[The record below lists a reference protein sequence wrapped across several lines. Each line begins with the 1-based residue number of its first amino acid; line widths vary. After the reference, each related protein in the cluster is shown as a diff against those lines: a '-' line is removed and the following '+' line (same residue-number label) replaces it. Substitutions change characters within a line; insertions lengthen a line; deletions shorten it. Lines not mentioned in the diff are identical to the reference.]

1 VHGCMVAEPAFPCA
15 EGEGDE
21 AKKSRADAPALR
33 VEAAMA
39 ENLSRPATAGGKS
52 RGMEGARAGSRG
64 QLDLSDPKQRQR
76 LPLDLQLR
84 LPMRGQ
90 IHLAEAERVVA
101 RLLELD
107 GSGLRDETGQV
118 QVAVLSWSQPQVQ
131 VIEHLWARAEKNGRL
146 RVVFATVPGFRER
159 EADMVLLSLVRSDG
173 PRIQP
178 YAEHVADWWTA
189 LGSARERLIVIG
201 DTFALLHRSRGE
213 RLAASQ
219 AEPLASLERHV
230 CRQLLGCF
238 RGTPAKAEHSP
249 LGEVHLP

>member
-1 VHGCMVAEPAFPCA
+1 
-15 EGEGDE
+15 
-21 AKKSRADAPALR
+21 
-33 VEAAMA
+33 
-39 ENLSRPATAGGKS
+39 
-52 RGMEGARAGSRG
+52 
-64 QLDLSDPKQRQR
+64 
-76 LPLDLQLR
+76 
-84 LPMRGQ
+84 
-90 IHLAEAERVVA
+90 
-101 RLLELD
+101 
-107 GSGLRDETGQV
+107 
-118 QVAVLSWSQPQVQ
+118 
-131 VIEHLWARAEKNGRL
+131 
-146 RVVFATVPGFRER
+146 
-159 EADMVLLSLVRSDG
+159 MVLLSLVRSDG

-178 YAEHVADWWTA
+178 FAEHVADWWTA